1 MGHGG
6 QKLDL
11 LCILNHLF
19 VVLINLFYQL
29 NFLFQLTEKGLFYAS
44 VVLLFFVG
52 CYFLSI
58 VSMGL
63 VCKLMFQADQL
74 RSGYFGNLSKVGSVV
89 GYLSVIVQCQF
100 LLHICILVGVMFRFL
115 QVKFYILGYF
125 NCSFSCK

>member
-11 LCILNHLF
+11 LCILNRLF

-29 NFLFQLTEKGLFYAS
+29 GFLFQLVEKGLFYAS

-58 VSMGL
+58 VNMGL
-63 VCKLMFQADQL
+63 VEKLMFQVDQL
-74 RSGYFGNLSKVGSVV
+74 HSDYFDNLNKVGSVV
-89 GYLSVIVQCQF
+89 DCLSVIIQRQF

-115 QVKFYILGYF
+115 QGRILYFWVFQLWFYV
-125 NCSFSCK
+125 